1 MKPISHFLY
10 NYESLTHMLS
20 LHICFLLAL
29 LLSTAILD
37 TLPQCFITKSDP
49 DCNPT
54 NSVDSFRAS
63 EVAGTIQVSR
73 RLEDQAVL
81 LEAFVVAEKLCSQ
94 DVAGFCLYDSSES
107 NRRNESRASRSI
119 RPGCVNWA

>member
-1 MKPISHFLY
+1 MPISIRTIKMKPISHFLY

-49 DCNPT
+49 YCNPT
-54 NSVDSFRAS
+54 NSVDSFRA
-63 EVAGTIQVSR
+63 
-73 RLEDQAVL
+73 
-81 LEAFVVAEKLCSQ
+81 
-94 DVAGFCLYDSSES
+94 
-107 NRRNESRASRSI
+107 
-119 RPGCVNWA
+119 